1 MSEHFISA
9 EEARGDLT
17 YCAAFIAETLSGD
30 HHAAA
35 MSAVLPN
42 FLAKDNVDLAA
53 ELANTVDDP
62 YTRDRLLQLVA
73 ERCAEI
79 GDDEYAVQ
87 LADAVEEFGLRS
99 QTFEKIAVKKIAAGD
114 VDKGIEIAETLSHP
128 DSVYAAA
135 AMKHAAD
142 GSSAS
147 AKEMLAKIEY
157 APEKIYAVIGIAS
170 AAFDAGKPDEA
181 AKVLDDAAAAVEAVD
196 HDEEKLRV
204 LRDIGNLYAEVGRKD
219 EAAATFEK
227 MAEFALKLDNVNR
240 DGFLGSAAIGL
251 LRSEKP
257 TFAAETLNA
266 VADKTQRSTALLG
279 FSKEHWRADRKDEA
293 FDALEESLS
302 VLRSQRDT
310 ETRDTPAK
318 NALLSSIAIQF
329 AGYGKD
335 ERAAEIAEEN
345 DDDMQVLSS
354 LSQIAQIAAAQGDLE
369 SAKHTLNSIEDDSY
383 KVFALI
389 GVADAVRKNGD
400 DAAAAAMLDEAVS
413 VAETIPQL
421 SSKASAYVELSN
433 RFLAAGRNEES
444 RTNATRALLTVCE
457 IRGEATLCA
466 KLAELAN
473 VYERSGFELND
484 EELERLNILV
494 NSTLL

>member
-62 YTRDRLLQLVA
+62 YTRDRLLQQVA

-79 GDDEYAVQ
+79 GDDEYALQ

-99 QTFEKIAVKKIAAGD
+99 QTYEKIAVKKIAAGE
-114 VDKGIEIAETLSHP
+114 VDKGIEIAGALSHP

-142 GSSAS
+142 GDAER
-147 AKEMLAKIEY
+147 AREMLAKIEY
-157 APEKIYAVIGIAS
+157 APEKIYALIGIAS
-170 AAFDAGKPDEA
+170 AASDAGKQDEA
-181 AKVLDDAAAAVEAVD
+181 AKVLSDAKEAAETVD
-196 HDEEKLRV
+196 HAEEKLRV
-204 LRDIGNLYAEVGRKD
+204 LRDIGNLYAEIGRKE
-219 EAAATFEK
+219 EAASVFEQ
-227 MAEFALKLDNVNR
+227 MAEFALNLDNVNR
-240 DGFLGSAAIGL
+240 DGFLGSAAVGL
-251 LRSEKP
+251 LRSDKP
-257 TFAAETLNA
+257 TLAAETLGA

-279 FSKEHWRADRKDEA
+279 SSKEHWRSDRKDEA
-293 FDALEESLS
+293 LDALEEALS
-302 VLRSQRDT
+302 VLRSQKDA

-354 LSQIAQIAAAQGDLE
+354 LSQIAQIAAGQGDPE
-369 SAKHTLNSIEDDSY
+369 STRHTLNSIDDDSY

-389 GVADAVRKNGD
+389 GVADAVRQNGND
-400 DAAAAAMLDEAVS
+400 TAAAAMLDEAVS
-413 VAETIPQL
+413 LAETIPQL

-433 RFLAAGRNEES
+433 RFRAAGQDESS
-444 RTNATRALLTVCE
+444 RTNATRALLTICE
-457 IRGEATLCA
+457 IRGETTLCA

-473 VYERSGFELND
+473 VYETSGFELND